1 MKVRYVIKF
10 SKGEEIKFIGH
21 LDLMRTIQRII
32 KRSGL
37 PVEYSK
43 GFNPHMALSIAQPL
57 SVGVYSDGEYL
68 DLVLTESLGVGE
80 VIEKLNESAPPTIKF
95 LHANAVEIVEN
106 VKRLPQAMALL
117 DGARYIIKI
126 KLNGISKVEEEMNTT
141 LNEKVW
147 EIVKKTKKGEKLT
160 DIKPFVK
167 EFKYWVKDNELILN
181 TLIATGSRENLSA
194 DLLVTYLKGKIS
206 EVNMDSFVN
215 IKRSISFISICSVS
229 DFNFKYCSLNSTSSF
244 DNFSMS
250 IVSILI
256 FLSLKSFSISIHFF
270 LFIKS
275 TKSHFIL
282 ITSFLLLHIF
292 LFF

>member
-10 SKGEEIKFIGH
+10 TKGADIKFIGH

-95 LHANAVEIVEN
+95 LHATPVEIIEN

-117 DGARYIIKI
+117 DGARYTIKV
-126 KLNGISKVEEEMNTT
+126 KLNGTSKVEEEMGKTF
-141 LNEKVW
+141 NESKW

-160 DIKPFVK
+160 DIKPLVK
-167 EFKYWVKDNELILN
+167 EF
-181 TLIATGSRENLSA
+181 TREQ
-194 DLLVTYLKGKIS
+194 
-206 EVNMDSFVN
+206 
-215 IKRSISFISICSVS
+215 
-229 DFNFKYCSLNSTSSF
+229 
-244 DNFSMS
+244 
-250 IVSILI
+250 
-256 FLSLKSFSISIHFF
+256 LSL
-270 LFIKS
+270 
-275 TKSHFIL
+275 
-282 ITSFLLLHIF
+282 
-292 LFF
+292 

>member
-10 SKGEEIKFIGH
+10 TKGADIKFIGH

-80 VIEKLNESAPPTIKF
+80 VIEKLNVSAPPTIKF
-95 LHANAVEIVEN
+95 LHATPVEIVEN

-126 KLNGISKVEEEMNTT
+126 KLNGTSKVEEEMMNT
-141 LNEKVW
+141 LNESKW

-167 EFKYWVKDNELILN
+167 EFKYWIKDNELIKELEYRY
-181 TLIATGSRENLSA
+181 TDDDLSFKI
-194 DLLVTYLKGKIS
+194 TKG
-206 EVNMDSFVN
+206 M
-215 IKRSISFISICSVS
+215 
-229 DFNFKYCSLNSTSSF
+229 
-244 DNFSMS
+244 
-250 IVSILI
+250 I
-256 FLSLKSFSISIHFF
+256 FL
-270 LFIKS
+270 IKS
-275 TKSHFIL
+275 ENKNKLYRKLKTINLEEEIIIIPDYYKAYNL
-282 ITSFLLLHIF
+282 TY
-292 LFF
+292 

>member
-10 SKGEEIKFIGH
+10 TKGENIKFIGH

-43 GFNPHMALSIAQPL
+43 GFNPHMSLSIAQPL

-80 VIEKLNESAPPTIKF
+80 VIEKLNDSAPPTIKF
-95 LHANAVEIVEN
+95 LHATPVEIVEN

-117 DGARYIIKI
+117 DCARYTIKVR
-126 KLNGISKVEEEMNTT
+126 LNGDSKVEEEMMKT
-141 LNEKVW
+141 LNESKW

-160 DIKPFVK
+160 DIKPLVK
-167 EFKYWVKDNELILN
+167 EFKYWIKDNELVLN

-206 EVNMDSFVN
+206 EINLDSFVN
-215 IKRSISFISICSVS
+215 IKREEMYILK
-229 DFNFKYCSLNSTSSF
+229 NNKYVPLYKG
-244 DNFSMS
+244 
-250 IVSILI
+250 I
-256 FLSLKSFSISIHFF
+256 
-270 LFIKS
+270 
-275 TKSHFIL
+275 
-282 ITSFLLLHIF
+282 
-292 LFF
+292 

>member
-10 SKGEEIKFIGH
+10 TKGADIKFIGH

-95 LHANAVEIVEN
+95 LHATPVEIIEN

-117 DGARYIIKI
+117 DGARYTIKV
-126 KLNGISKVEEEMNTT
+126 KLNGTSKVEEEMGKTF
-141 LNEKVW
+141 NESKW

-160 DIKPFVK
+160 DIKPLVK

-194 DLLVTYLKGKIS
+194 DLLVTYLKGKVS
-206 EVNMDSFVN
+206 EINPDSFVN
-215 IKRSISFISICSVS
+215 IKREEMYILK
-229 DFNFKYCSLNSTSSF
+229 NNKYVPLYKG
-244 DNFSMS
+244 
-250 IVSILI
+250 I
-256 FLSLKSFSISIHFF
+256 
-270 LFIKS
+270 
-275 TKSHFIL
+275 
-282 ITSFLLLHIF
+282 
-292 LFF
+292 